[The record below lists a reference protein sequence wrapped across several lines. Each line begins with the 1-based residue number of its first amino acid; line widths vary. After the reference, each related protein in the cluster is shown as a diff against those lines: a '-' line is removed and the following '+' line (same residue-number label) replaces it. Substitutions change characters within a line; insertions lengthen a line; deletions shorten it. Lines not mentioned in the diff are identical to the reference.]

1 MNAFSDMWV
10 KFNGLASCFVKQSAN
25 CILAGNYVKLCN
37 SLWDNICLITAR
49 SILNLCSSSNV
60 NDQQYLQ

>member
-25 CILAGNYVKLCN
+25 CFLAGNYVKLCN
-37 SLWDNICLITAR
+37 PLWDNICLITAR
-49 SILNLCSSSNV
+49 SILKLCSSSNV
-60 NDQQYLQ
+60 NDQQ